1 MSKVFRAGP
10 FNIGAHLDPL
20 PRGEGLATEHLAA
33 DGALRAAVSAYELTL
48 APTAAMQWRATV
60 LDAKAGQMRET
71 FAAAPDASV
80 TGIHPGDASHF
91 ADVAKQS
98 GHFIIVRDSN
108 PASLAYRKDPDA
120 LPKPMELKAKTARTG
135 PHAGLVVCAPDDYPT
150 ASAHAAAVA
159 KLEGL
164 GFTIGDAED
173 GHLVRDAAGHCFHAD
188 YDLHGLYE
196 GVLPEHLTTE
206 RLMYALNRRFG
217 KAMIQHPPHDRWCD
231 RNVPGPNQGP
241 RPPAVA
247 FLTDGTAVHLETV
260 DDIHTF
266 YEIARVDWDALYP
279 DA

>member
-10 FNIGAHLDPL
+10 LGIIGPIDPV
-20 PRGEGLATEHLAA
+20 PRGEGLAMEHLAA
-33 DGALRAAVSAYELTL
+33 DGALRAAASAYELTL

-60 LDAKAGQMRET
+60 LDAKSAQMKAT
-71 FAAAPDASV
+71 FAAPPDPSV
-80 TGIHPGDASHF
+80 TGIHPGDALQF

-135 PHAGLVVCAPDDYPT
+135 PNAGLVVCAPEDYPT

-159 KLEGL
+159 KLVGL
-164 GFTIGDAED
+164 GFNVGDADD
-173 GHLVRDAAGHCFHAD
+173 GYLVRDEAGHRFHAD

-196 GVLPEHLTTE
+196 GVLPDHLTTE
-206 RLMYALNRRFG
+206 QLMYTLNRRFG
-217 KAMIQHPPHDRWCD
+217 KAMIQHPPHDRWGE
-231 RNVPGPNQGP
+231 RNAPGPNQGP

-247 FLTDGTAVHLETV
+247 FLTDGSAVHLESV
-260 DDIHTF
+260 DDIHAF